1 MALRDLLTRDRILLA
16 PGAYDAL
23 TARLIEA
30 SGFEAVYLSGAGV
43 SYSTLAK
50 PDVGLITQT
59 ETAERISRLAEAVSI
74 PIIADG
80 DTGYGNALNVRRTVQ
95 LYERAGAAAIQ
106 LEDQDFPKRCGHLG
120 GKSLIPAAEM
130 EGKIRAA
137 RHARLYDDFLII
149 ARTDARSVQG
159 VDAAVERGR
168 RYVEAGADVLFV
180 ESPESEEEL
189 RQIAEAFPGVPLVA
203 NMVEGGKT
211 PLLSAA
217 ELHTMGYALVI
228 FPNSLTRRLAHAALS
243 FLAELRTSGTTLN
256 MLDEMMLF
264 GDLNRLLGLESIHA
278 LEREFLPTPDE
289 VAR

>member
-1 MALRDLLTRDRILLA
+1 MTLRDLLTRDRILLA

-59 ETAERISRLAEAVSI
+59 EMVERLAQLAAAVTI

-80 DTGYGNALNVRRTVQ
+80 DTGYGNAINVTRTVQ

-120 GKSLIPAAEM
+120 GKTLIPAAEM
-130 EGKIRAA
+130 VGRLRAA
-137 RHARLYDDFLII
+137 RHARTSGNFLII

-159 VDAAVERGR
+159 LAAAVERGR
-168 RYVEAGADVLFV
+168 RYVEAGADMLFV
-180 ESPESEEEL
+180 ESPESEDEL
-189 RQIAEAFPGVPLVA
+189 RQIADAFPGVPLVA

-211 PLLSAA
+211 PLLTAA
-217 ELHTMGYALVI
+217 KLHAVGYALVI

-243 FLAELRTSGTTLN
+243 FLAELRASGTTRG
-256 MLDEMMLF
+256 MLDQMMLF
-264 GDLNRLLGLESIHA
+264 GDLNRLLGLEDVHT
-278 LEREFLPTPDE
+278 LEREFLPAPDE
-289 VAR
+289 VTR